1 MFYDPVSFALFRRMG
16 SGGSGG
22 GHAADWNQ
30 NDPSQPDYV
39 KNRTHYES
47 VGLVELPVAGQWN
60 VLDETDEDGDGTID
74 RTYYQFQLSAPIG
87 LEVGKTYTVSWNG
100 TDYICVALDLGEL
113 SGGEMPGVHLGNL
126 APMGGEDTGEPFMI
140 QEASAELAAQIGAFG
155 AIIATDFSGNI
166 PFAIKQEQAVA
177 VPLPTKFL
185 PASVPWVETGVVEIL
200 PETTVTFGEDGDQT
214 SEPVTDAFDIKIG
227 GKYEVNWNGVSYECT
242 AQSFDKE
249 GMHIGATLGN
259 QVFYGES
266 DTGEPFALM
275 FIDPSMIAMIGASF
289 TAMALDGSAQAVVS
303 VFGEGAKVNKLDNRC
318 LDLAWLPTTKEELK
332 EVYPETTMTFTYG
345 GSQFFQAHEIPIE
358 LVVGNQYIVTF
369 EGTEYPCEAKV
380 IGDESVSIYYIGNIA
395 LNYPNEP
402 DLAPNTG
409 EPFVYSVQD
418 VGGDDNGAR
427 FYIEGEF
434 TGDEYTAERTI
445 AVYAVVQ
452 VPNKLP
458 AEFLPDELYL
468 TSPGG
473 KKFKITVSDDGVL
486 SAAAAT

>member
-1 MFYDPVSFALFRRMG
+1 MSEELKTAAGLQYRPDDSPAEELSDREYLRREM
-16 SGGSGG
+16 
-22 GHAADWNQ
+22 ARRELARRKFVKYL
-30 NDPSQPDYV
+30 PYV
-39 KNRTHYES
+39 HGKNWKDTRMATYLANE
-47 VGLVELPVAGQWN
+47 VQTFL
-60 VLDETDEDGDGTID
+60 ETDTGNAYDILVIQTPP
-74 RTYYQFQLSAPIG
+74 Q
-87 LEVGKTYTVSWNG
+87 VGKSTTITES
-100 TDYICVALDLGEL
+100 
-113 SGGEMPGVHLGNL
+113 
-126 APMGGEDTGEPFMI
+126 
-140 QEASAELAAQIGAFG
+140 
-155 AIIATDFSGNI
+155 
-166 PFAIKQEQAVA
+166 
-177 VPLPTKFL
+177 L
-185 PASVPWVETGVVEIL
+185 PAWAMGRFPEWRVIL
-200 PETTVTFGEDGDQT
+200 G
-214 SEPVTDAFDIKIG
+214 
-227 GKYEVNWNGVSYECT
+227 SYNDET